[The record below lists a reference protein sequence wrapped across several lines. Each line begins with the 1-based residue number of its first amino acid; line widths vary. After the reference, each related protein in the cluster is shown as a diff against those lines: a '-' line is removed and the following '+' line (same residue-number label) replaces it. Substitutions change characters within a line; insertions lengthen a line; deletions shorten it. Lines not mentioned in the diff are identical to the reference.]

1 MKKNLRTLK
10 QMQIEGQKITWLTC
24 YDYSFAT
31 ILESTDLDMILVGD
45 SGGMVMSGYENTV
58 PVSMDEMINFSKSVR
73 SGAPNKFIVGD
84 MPKGSYEIN
93 NDEAIRNAL
102 RFVKEAGCDAVK
114 LEGGINMSAR
124 IKSIVESGIPVIGH
138 IGLTPQSA
146 SSLGG
151 YRVIGRNRSELTSLI
166 EDGKAV
172 EQAGAFAVLLEAAP
186 PSVAKEIKKVVT
198 FPVLGIGSGSH
209 VDGQLLIL
217 HDLLGIY
224 PNFRPKFAK
233 CYVPEVIN
241 DFLDSIK
248 LLSRE
253 ENYKNFTNK
262 DGIHALSKLCIDKFI
277 FETRNLIFPNDDF
290 SYQE

>member
-10 QMQIEGQKITWLTC
+10 QMQIESQKITWLTC

-31 ILESTDLDMILVGD
+31 ILDSTDIDMILVGD

-84 MPKGSYEIN
+84 MPKGSYEVN
-93 NDEAIRNAL
+93 NDDAIRNAM

-114 LEGGINMSAR
+114 LEGGINMSLR
-124 IKSIVESGIPVIGH
+124 IKSIVDSGIPVIGH

-151 YRVIGRNRSELTSLI
+151 YRVVGRNQSELTSLT
-166 EDGKAV
+166 EDAKAV

-186 PSVAKEIKKVVT
+186 PSVAMAIKKVVD
-198 FPVLGIGSGSH
+198 FPVLGIGSGSY

-233 CYVPEVIN
+233 CYVPAVIE
-241 DFLDSIK
+241 DFIESIK
-248 LLSRE
+248 SFSKE
-253 ENYKNFTNK
+253 ENSKIFKNQ
-262 DGIHALSKLCIDKFI
+262 DGIHALSKLCINKFI
-277 FETRNLIFPNDDF
+277 YETRNLIFPNDDF

>member
-31 ILESTDLDMILVGD
+31 ILETTDLDMILVGD

-58 PVSMDEMINFSKSVR
+58 PVSMDEMINFCKSVR
-73 SGAPNKFIVGD
+73 SGAPSKFIVGD

-93 NDEAIRNAL
+93 NDEAIRNAM

-233 CYVPEVIN
+233 CYVPEVID
-241 DFLDSIK
+241 DFLESIK
-248 LLSRE
+248 LFSKE
-253 ENYKNFTNK
+253 ENSKNFTNQ

-277 FETRNLIFPNDDF
+277 FETRNLIFPNDDY